1 MDAAL
6 CVRIY
11 HIDDK
16 ETYAGAVRQL
26 VRVIEEIHGS
36 LGEEILLKMVRN
48 VLKDHIFLFQNI

>member
-6 CVRIY
+6 CVSIY

-36 LGEEILLKMVRN
+36 LGEEILLNLVRKVFN
-48 VLKDHIFLFQNI
+48 